1 MTTGATVLH
10 GRFRCGQIIKS
21 GHGVDTYLGTD
32 LERGGRVV
40 VKKVPP
46 PKSPTLFVLVSST
59 KRRC

>member
-10 GRFRCGQIIKS
+10 GRFRCGQIMKS

-40 VKKVPP
+40 VKKVAAEVAD
-46 PKSPTLFVLVSST
+46 TVVLVSST